1 MSGFVCPKCGTS
13 IDIFKNGGG
22 EKMASEME
30 VPFLGKI
37 PIDPKIVEHSD
48 SGRPFLQYIAD
59 SETAK
64 AFESVLAPLLSLN
77 TNKGRK

>member
-1 MSGFVCPKCGTS
+1 
-13 IDIFKNGGG
+13 
-22 EKMASEME
+22 MASEME
-30 VPFLGKI
+30 VPFLGRI

-48 SGRPFLQYIAD
+48 SGRPFLQYVAD

-64 AFESVLAPLLSLN
+64 AFESVMAPLLSLN